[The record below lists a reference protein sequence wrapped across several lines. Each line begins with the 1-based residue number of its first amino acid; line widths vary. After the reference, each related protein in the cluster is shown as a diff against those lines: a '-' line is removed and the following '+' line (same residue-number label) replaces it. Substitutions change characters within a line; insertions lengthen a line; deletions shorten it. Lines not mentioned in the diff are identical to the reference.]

1 MMKSP
6 FKFLLIVPS
15 LFVTACGYGLKEIYN
30 GIPYSSGDFFKNYY
44 SVWDDRINP
53 YNEGK
58 NKITQ
63 VKEEY
68 ELTNADS
75 VFSSFN
81 DAAFE
86 MNETNADKYVYYYDL
101 SAPEKTDTA
110 AYGKKPYGPAVK
122 LSNYDDSFR
131 YGVVGKL
138 FDGQLFCNGYYA
150 AARVQVKPGRGNG
163 FGALFSKECNNATY
177 MMLNF
182 KCALITENSQNLGH
196 GTSDLKLI
204 ISLIFKENNGYIYQ
218 PVTYTLPGVP
228 TNSGD
233 AFNSTGRY
241 DAYRCFGFNMKGIL
255 DQVDSDRLIGFSFE
269 YEKLA
274 DSFDSVTDE
283 KYHAVMLYEVSF
295 PHTSWH

>member
-15 LFVTACGYGLKEIYN
+15 LFITACGYGLKEIYN
-30 GIPYSSGDFFKNYY
+30 GIPYNFGDFFKNYY
-44 SVWDDRINP
+44 SDWDDRINP
-53 YNEGK
+53 YKEGK
-58 NKITQ
+58 NQITSL
-63 VKEEY
+63 KEEY
-68 ELTNADS
+68 ELTNSDS
-75 VFSSFN
+75 VFSSYN

-86 MNETNADKYVYYYDL
+86 MNEANADKYVYYYDL
-101 SAPEKTDTA
+101 STPESSDTS
-110 AYGKKPYGPAVK
+110 AYGKQPYGPAVK

-163 FGALFSKECNNATY
+163 FGALLSKECNNASY

-182 KCALITENSQNLGH
+182 KCSLITEASQNLGV
-196 GTSDLKLI
+196 GTSDIKLI
-204 ISLIFKENNGYIYQ
+204 ISLVFKTNNGYIYQ
-218 PVTYTLPGVP
+218 PVTYTLTGVP

-241 DAYRCFGFNMKGIL
+241 SAYRCFGFNLENIL
-255 DQVDSDRLIGFSFE
+255 ENVDSDRLIGFTFE

-274 DSFDSVTDE
+274 DSFTSITDE

-295 PHTSWH
+295 PHTTWH

>member
-15 LFVTACGYGLKEIYN
+15 LFITACGYGLKEIYN
-30 GIPYSSGDFFKNYY
+30 GIPYTSGDFFKNYY
-44 SVWDDRINP
+44 SDWDDRINP
-53 YNEGK
+53 YKEGK
-58 NKITQ
+58 NQITSL
-63 VKEEY
+63 KEEY
-68 ELTNADS
+68 ELDNDDL
-75 VFSSFN
+75 VFSSYN
-81 DAAFE
+81 DATFA
-86 MNETNADKYVYYYDL
+86 MNEAKADEYVYYFDL
-101 SAPEKTDTA
+101 STPEKTDS

-138 FDGQLFCNGYYA
+138 FDGQLFFNGYYA

-163 FGALFSKECNNATY
+163 FGALLSKECNNASY

-182 KCALITENSQNLGH
+182 KCSLVTETNQNLGV

-204 ISLIFKENNGYIYQ
+204 ISLVFKTNNGYIYQ

-233 AFNSTGRY
+233 AFNSSGRY
-241 DAYRCFGFNMKGIL
+241 NAYRCFGFNLENIL
-255 DQVDSDRLIGFSFE
+255 DSVDSDRLIGFTFE

-274 DSFDSVTDE
+274 DSFDTVTDE

-295 PHTSWH
+295 PHTTWH